1 MTHSVKIW
9 LLAALSLRALCACTE
24 EPRNT
29 EPLVDPWL
37 RERTPVNFRL
47 QSQIG
52 AATITSDWR
61 NDAEGTIFVTL
72 ISGSLDL
79 SRVPVEALDFAY
91 PESEYCPTASVKAG
105 DTIDLSGGSARIV
118 VTAYNGETRTYTVTY
133 EPFVDAV
140 EGVYKF
146 VTHCCWLYGGN
157 VAAWGGTHIMSFFD
171 KDWNFPSSNYKWED
185 DNTLT
190 LVCTG
195 ADPETGDT
203 WGTVR
208 NDAGA
213 DGKYA
218 SFDSNWGS
226 LQHFYRCIPEGDGTY
241 STKAS
246 TGEITFKG
254 TYTNAEG
261 QQVELEKTC
270 SIWPEG
276 EYSPLAEIYADAIAL
291 GDGTDAPNVKKL
303 TIPAGQCAF
312 TFKFPRDYPGLTVL
326 ASSDYS
332 DKDKFYNYPKF
343 FFVLAE
349 KQ

>member
-157 VAAWGGTHIMSFFD
+157 VAAF
-171 KDWNFPSSNYKWED
+171 
-185 DNTLT
+185 
-190 LVCTG
+190 
-195 ADPETGDT
+195 
-203 WGTVR
+203 
-208 NDAGA
+208 
-213 DGKYA
+213 
-218 SFDSNWGS
+218 
-226 LQHFYRCIPEGDGTY
+226 
-241 STKAS
+241 
-246 TGEITFKG
+246 
-254 TYTNAEG
+254 
-261 QQVELEKTC
+261 
-270 SIWPEG
+270 
-276 EYSPLAEIYADAIAL
+276 SPPPTTS
-291 GDGTDAPNVKKL
+291 GRMTTP
-303 TIPAGQCAF
+303 
-312 TFKFPRDYPGLTVL
+312 
-326 ASSDYS
+326 
-332 DKDKFYNYPKF
+332 
-343 FFVLAE
+343 
-349 KQ
+349 